1 MISALKD
8 IEITYLLNR
17 TISETLLCE
26 NILKL
31 FNPNLPEIGVRFA
44 FKLLDS
50 NLLRVSSKIKY
61 K

>member
-8 IEITYLLNR
+8 AEITYLLNR

-31 FNPNLPEIGVRFA
+31 FNTNLPKIGVRFDL
-44 FKLLDS
+44 KLLDS
-50 NLLRVSSKIKY
+50 NLLRVSGKIKY